1 LHFLRKHSIA
11 LAAIVVYHFVFFF
24 PTIFMQRVVSPNDV
38 FYNFEPWGHGRAILP
53 QNSVVNDPPTSYL
66 TMLSLV
72 KSEPRAFH
80 WDPFV
85 ACGIPGWASSSAAS
99 LTPFAFLPAKLLP
112 LSWVYTGIIFLK
124 LNVAFFFAYLWLR
137 EERLGKRG
145 AAIGAIIFAASG
157 PIAVRWLW
165 QVTNATPLYPALLWI
180 AVRTARGKRTP
191 AWAVLLIALAYALSG
206 FPAAMA
212 YGAWVALIYFAFRG
226 VAARRTGM
234 SACPPLIA
242 AVILAIGIASP
253 MLVSF
258 AKLVQRTGYLAVR
271 ATAAAEYKFPWHHA
285 RLFLQPDA
293 LGNRAYH
300 NWTGDRALGILN
312 NYIEATIYA
321 GVVAIPLVVLALAN
335 RRARFRWFWLA
346 ALLVILGA
354 MFGVAPVIGALPGI
368 KYSPLTRLQ
377 IVLPI
382 AVAYLAAAGAALIS
396 RKQLVAMAIAVV
408 AAADLGVFAGR
419 FYPYLEPGTSMP
431 PTTPTIAFLQAQPK
445 PFRIAPFFDYF
456 WPNAAELY
464 RLEDIRSHFSSEA
477 RYRKLLERIDPTS
490 FSSGSTVIQF
500 NGLKFDL
507 TDPLVSMLGVRYL
520 VEQKSIDIVK
530 WSIFGATKPGVQEIG
545 GYVLQPGTIAQ
556 RKVHVD
562 AEPFWSIEL
571 PIGIDAT
578 TTKNPSLTVTLIKD
592 ARAVWSRTFVPDDWG
607 SVGKLYVPLRPYARL
622 GDTVVLRLESH
633 GIRGGMLKGTAEPGD
648 APFFYGRVTTPIV
661 FDRELP
667 EGRIFRNLAEVP
679 RFHAVTRV
687 RKMDDAAFIAAK
699 DIDFATEAIVT
710 DASAPLPET
719 SDAAVALRSYADD
732 EQVVDVSAPAKTL
745 LASSEKLT
753 PELGVTIDGKNVT
766 PIEINMLF
774 AGVPVPPGDHRVVF
788 ARRVGRG
795 WWPVSATCA
804 VLALVLILLE
814 IPRPAKREMVPLTRR
829 FAAPSPRKRGE
840 GPHSRT

>member
-38 FYNFEPWGHGRAILP
+38 FYNFEPWGHGRGILP
-53 QNSVVNDPPTSYL
+53 QNSVINDPPTSYL

-99 LTPFAFLPAKLLP
+99 LTPFALLPAKLLP

-137 EERLGKRG
+137 EERLGRRG
-145 AAIGAIIFAASG
+145 AAIGAIVFAASG

-165 QVTNATPLYPALLWI
+165 QATNATPLYPALLWI

-212 YGAWVALIYFAFRG
+212 YGAWVALVYFLWS
-226 VAARRTGM
+226 AAAMPPLSQRRHGRRT
-234 SACPPLIA
+234 LQVIA
-242 AVILAIGIASP
+242 AVILALGIASP

-312 NYIEATIYA
+312 NYIEATIYV
-321 GVVAIPLVVLALAN
+321 GLVAIPLVALALAN
-335 RRARFRWFWLA
+335 RRARRRWFWLA
-346 ALLVILGA
+346 TLLVILGA
-354 MFGVAPVIGALPGI
+354 MFGVAPFIGALPGI

-377 IVLPI
+377 IILPI
-382 AVAYLAAAGAALIS
+382 AVAYLAAAGAAFIS
-396 RKQLVAMAIAVV
+396 KRVLVAATIAIV

-419 FYPYLEPGTSMP
+419 FYPYLEPGASMP

-477 RYRKLLERIDPTS
+477 RYRKMLERIDPTS

-500 NGLKFDL
+500 NGLKFGL
-507 TDPLVSMLGVRYL
+507 TDPLVSMLGVRYF

-530 WSIFGATKPGVQEIG
+530 WSIFGATKPGVGEIG
-545 GYVLQPGTIAQ
+545 GYVLQPGAIAQ

-578 TTKNPSLTVTLIKD
+578 TAKDPRLIVTLIKD
-592 ARAVWSRTFVPDDWG
+592 ARVVWSRTFVPDDWG
-607 SVGKLYVPLRPYARL
+607 SVGKLYVPLHPYARL
-622 GDTVVLRLESH
+622 GDTVVLRLESR

-661 FDRELP
+661 FDRELS

-687 RKMDDAAFIAAK
+687 RKMDDAAFLAAK

-710 DASAPLPET
+710 DARAPLPET

-753 PELGVTIDGKNVT
+753 PELGVTIDGKAVE

-774 AGVPVPPGDHRVVF
+774 AGVPVPPGEHRVVF
-788 ARRVGRG
+788 TRRVGRG
-795 WWPVSATCA
+795 WWPVAGVSAL
-804 VLALVLILLE
+804 LAIALIAFDLK
-814 IPRPAKREMVPLTRR
+814 IAARR
-829 FAAPSPRKRGE
+829 RG
-840 GPHSRT
+840 

>member
-38 FYNFEPWGHGRAILP
+38 FYNFEPWGHGRDVIA

-85 ACGIPGWASSSAAS
+85 ASGIPGWASSSAAS

-137 EERLGKRG
+137 EERLGRRG
-145 AAIGAIIFAASG
+145 AAIGAIVFAASG

-191 AWAVLLIALAYALSG
+191 AWAVLLITLAYALSG

-212 YGAWVALIYFAFRG
+212 YGAWVALIYFLVR
-226 VAARRTGM
+226 VRTWRRLPAT
-234 SACPPLIA
+234 IA
-242 AVILAIGIASP
+242 AVALAIGIASP

-271 ATAAAEYKFPWHHA
+271 ATAAAEYKFPWHHV

-300 NWTGDRALGILN
+300 NWNGDRALGILN
-312 NYIEATIYA
+312 NYIEATVYA
-321 GVVAIPLVVLALAN
+321 GVVAIPLVALALAN
-335 RRARFRWFWLA
+335 RRARWRWFWLA
-346 ALLVILGA
+346 ALLVILA
-354 MFGVAPVIGALPGI
+354 CMFGVAPVARVVGALPGI

-377 IVLPI
+377 IILPI

-396 RKQLVAMAIAVV
+396 KRVLVAATIAVL

-419 FYPYLEPGTSMP
+419 FYPYLEPRASMP

-530 WSIFGATKPGVQEIG
+530 WSIFGATKPGVKEIG
-545 GYVLQPGTIAQ
+545 GYVLQPGAIAQ

-571 PIGIDAT
+571 PIGIDAM
-578 TTKNPSLTVTLIKD
+578 TTKNPSLIVTLIKD
-592 ARAVWSRTFVPDDWG
+592 ARVVWSRAFVPDDWG

-622 GDTVVLRLESH
+622 GDTVVLRLQSR

-661 FDRELP
+661 FDRELS

-679 RFHAVTRV
+679 RFHAVARV
-687 RKMDDAAFIAAK
+687 RKMDDTAFLATK

-710 DASAPLPET
+710 DASVPLPET
-719 SDAAVALRSYADD
+719 SDAAVTLRSYADD
-732 EQVVDVSAPAKTL
+732 EQVVDVNAPAKTL

-753 PELGVTIDGKNVT
+753 PELGVTIDGKNAA

-774 AGVPVPPGDHRVVF
+774 AGVPVPPGEHRVVF

-795 WWPVSATCA
+795 WWPVAGVSALLA
-804 VLALVLILLE
+804 IALVAFDLI
-814 IPRPAKREMVPLTRR
+814 AARR
-829 FAAPSPRKRGE
+829 RG
-840 GPHSRT
+840 

>member
-1 LHFLRKHSIA
+1 MHFLRKHSIA

-38 FYNFEPWGHGRAILP
+38 FYNFEPWGHGRGILP
-53 QNSVVNDPPTSYL
+53 QNSVINDPPTSYL

-72 KSEPRAFH
+72 KGEPRAFH

-99 LTPFAFLPAKLLP
+99 LTPFAFLPAVLLP
-112 LSWVYTGIIFLK
+112 LPWIYTGIIFLK

-145 AAIGAIIFAASG
+145 AAIGAILFAASG

-212 YGAWVALIYFAFRG
+212 YGAWIALAYFLVR
-226 VAARRTGM
+226 VRTWRRLPTT
-234 SACPPLIA
+234 IA
-242 AVILAIGIASP
+242 AVALAIVVAAP

-271 ATAAAEYKFPWHHA
+271 AAAATEYKFPWHHA
-285 RLFLQPDA
+285 RLFLQPDF

-300 NWTGDRALGILN
+300 NWTGDQALGILN
-312 NYIEATIYA
+312 NYIEATIYV
-321 GVVAIPLVVLALAN
+321 GLVGIPLVVIALAN
-335 RRARFRWFWLA
+335 RRARWRWFWLA

-354 MFGVAPVIGALPGI
+354 MFGVAPFIGALPGI

-396 RKQLVAMAIAVV
+396 RRALVAAAIAVL

-419 FYPYLEPGTSMP
+419 FYPYLEPSKSMP

-477 RYRKLLERIDPTS
+477 RYRKMLERIDPTS

-520 VEQKSIDIVK
+520 IEQKGIDIVK
-530 WSIFGATKPGVQEIG
+530 WSIFAATKPGVKEIG
-545 GYVLQPGTIAQ
+545 GYVLLPNTVVQ
-556 RKVHVD
+556 RHVHVD

-571 PIGIDAT
+571 PIGIDAVT
-578 TTKNPSLTVTLIKD
+578 SPNPRLIVSLIKD
-592 ARAVWSRTFVPDDWG
+592 SRVVWERAFVPDDWG

-622 GDTVVLRLESH
+622 GDTVLLRLESH
-633 GIRGGMLKGTAEPGD
+633 GIRGGMLKGAAEAGD

-661 FDRELP
+661 FDRELA
-667 EGRIFRNLAEVP
+667 EGRVFRNLAEVP
-679 RFHAVTRV
+679 RFHAVARV
-687 RKMDDAAFIAAK
+687 RKMDDAAFLAAK

-710 DASAPLPET
+710 DANAPLPET
-719 SDAAVALRSYADD
+719 SDAAVALRSYAGD
-732 EQVVDVSAPAKTL
+732 EQIVDVRAPAKTL

-753 PELGVTIDGKNVT
+753 PELGVTIDGNNAT

-774 AGVPVPPGDHRVVF
+774 AGVPVPPGEHRVVF
-788 ARRVGRG
+788 TRRVGRG
-795 WWPVSATCA
+795 WWPLSGVCA
-804 VLALVLILLE
+804 VLAVVLILLE
-814 IPRPAKREMVPLTRR
+814 VPRPAKR
-829 FAAPSPRKRGE
+829 GE
-840 GPHSRT
+840 GGAAGAG

>member
-1 LHFLRKHSIA
+1 
-11 LAAIVVYHFVFFF
+11 
-24 PTIFMQRVVSPNDV
+24 MQRVVSPNDV
-38 FYNFEPWGHGRAILP
+38 FYNFEPWGHGHDVVA

-85 ACGIPGWASSSAAS
+85 ASGIPGWASSSAAS

-112 LSWVYTGIIFLK
+112 LSWVYTGIILLK

-137 EERLGKRG
+137 EERLGRRG
-145 AAIGAIIFAASG
+145 AAIGAIVFAASG

-180 AVRTARGKRTP
+180 AVRTARGKRAP

-212 YGAWVALIYFAFRG
+212 YGAWVALIYFLVR
-226 VAARRTGM
+226 VRTWRRLPAT
-234 SACPPLIA
+234 IA
-242 AVILAIGIASP
+242 AVALALGIAAP

-271 ATAAAEYKFPWHHA
+271 ATAAAEYRFPWHHL
-285 RLFLQPDA
+285 RLFVQPDA

-312 NYIEATIYA
+312 NYIEATVYA
-321 GVVAIPLVVLALAN
+321 GVVALPLVIIALIN
-335 RRARFRWFWLA
+335 RRARWRWFWLA
-346 ALLVILGA
+346 ALAVIVA
-354 MFGVAPVIGALPGI
+354 CMFGVAPIARVVGALPGI

-377 IVLPI
+377 IILPI
-382 AVAYLAAAGAALIS
+382 AVAYLAAAGAALIGK
-396 RKQLVAMAIAVV
+396 RTLVAMAIAVL

-419 FYPYLEPGTSMP
+419 FYPYLEPQTSMP
-431 PTTPTIAFLQAQPK
+431 PATPTIAFLQAQPK

-530 WSIFGATKPGVQEIG
+530 WSIFGATKPGVKEIG

-556 RKVHVD
+556 RRVHVD

-571 PIGIDAT
+571 PIGIDAM
-578 TTKNPSLTVTLIKD
+578 TTKNPALIVTLIKD
-592 ARAVWSRTFVPDDWG
+592 ARVVWSRTFVPDDWG
-607 SVGKLYVPLRPYARL
+607 SVGKLYVPLHPYARL
-622 GDTVVLRLESH
+622 GDTVVLRLESR

-661 FDRELP
+661 FDRELS
-667 EGRIFRNLAEVP
+667 EGRIFRNLSEVP
-679 RFHAVTRV
+679 RFHAVARV
-687 RKMDDAAFIAAK
+687 RKMDDAAFLATK

-710 DASAPLPET
+710 DGNAALPET
-719 SDAAVALRSYADD
+719 SDAAIAMRSYSDD
-732 EQVVDVSAPAKTL
+732 EQVVTVSAPAKTL

-753 PELGVTIDGKNVT
+753 PELGVTIDGKAVK

-774 AGVPVPPGDHRVVF
+774 AGVPVPPGEHRVVF
-788 ARRVGRG
+788 TRRVGRG
-795 WWPVSATCA
+795 WWPVAGVCA
-804 VLALVLILLE
+804 LLSLLLIGIDLHAAYNVS
-814 IPRPAKREMVPLTRR
+814 RSTRR
-829 FAAPSPRKRGE
+829 RSA
-840 GPHSRT
+840 

>member
-1 LHFLRKHSIA
+1 MHFLRKHSIA

-38 FYNFEPWGHGRAILP
+38 FYNFEPWGHGHVVVA

-85 ACGIPGWASSSAAS
+85 ACGIPGWGSSSAAS
-99 LTPFAFLPAKLLP
+99 LTPFTFLPTLLLP

-145 AAIGAIIFAASG
+145 AAIGAILFAASG

-165 QVTNATPLYPALLWI
+165 QATNATPLYPALLWI
-180 AVRTARGKRTP
+180 AVRTARGRRTP

-212 YGAWVALIYFAFRG
+212 YGAWIALVYFVFRSAAAMPPLSERRHG
-226 VAARRTGM
+226 RRTPQVVAAAVLALG
-234 SACPPLIA
+234 IA
-242 AVILAIGIASP
+242 AP

-258 AKLVQRTGYLAVR
+258 AQLVQRTGYLAVR
-271 ATAAAEYKFPWHHA
+271 ASAAAEYKFPWHHL
-285 RLFLQPDA
+285 RLFVKPDA

-300 NWTGDRALGILN
+300 NWAGDAALGILN
-312 NYIEATIYA
+312 NYIEATVYA
-321 GVVAIPLVVLALAN
+321 GVVAIPLVLLALVN
-335 RRARFRWFWLA
+335 RRARWRWFWLA

-354 MFGVAPVIGALPGI
+354 MFGVLPFIGALPGF
-368 KYSPLTRLQ
+368 KFSPLTRLQ
-377 IVLPI
+377 MILPI
-382 AVAYLAAAGAALIS
+382 PVAFLAAAGAALLS
-396 RKQLVAMAIAVV
+396 RRHIAIAATIAIL

-419 FYPYLEPGTSMP
+419 FYPYLEPQTSMP
-431 PTTPTIAFLQAQPK
+431 PTTPTIAFLQSQPR

-464 RLEDIRSHFSSEA
+464 RVEDVRSHFSSEA
-477 RYRKLLERIDPTS
+477 RYRRLLERIDPTA
-490 FSSGSTVIQF
+490 FSGGSTVIQF
-500 NGLKFDL
+500 NALKFDL
-507 TDPLVSMLGVRYL
+507 ADPLVSMLGVRYL

-530 WSIFGATKPGVQEIG
+530 WSIFAATKPGVKEIG
-545 GYVLQPGTIAQ
+545 GYVLLPDTIAQ
-556 RKVHVD
+556 RNVHVD

-578 TTKNPSLTVTLIKD
+578 TSRNPQLRVSLIKD
-592 ARAVWSRTFVPDDWG
+592 ARVVWSRTFVPDDWG
-607 SVGKLYVPLRPYARL
+607 AVGKLYVPLRPYARL

-633 GIRGGMLKGTAEPGD
+633 GLRGGMLKGTAEPGD
-648 APFFYGRVTTPIV
+648 APFFYGRVTTPIL
-661 FDRELP
+661 FDRELS

-687 RKMDDAAFIAAK
+687 QKMDDAAFLATK
-699 DIDFATEAIVT
+699 DVDFASEAIVT
-710 DASAPLPET
+710 DARAPLPAT
-719 SDAAVALRSYADD
+719 SDAAVTLRSYADD
-732 EQVVDVSAPAKTL
+732 EQVVDVSAPAGTL

-753 PELGVTIDGKNVT
+753 PELGVTIDGRAVKPV
-766 PIEINMLF
+766 EINMLF
-774 AGVPVPPGDHRVVF
+774 AGVPVPPGEHRVVF
-788 ARRVGRG
+788 QRRIGRG
-795 WWPVSATCA
+795 WWPVAAVSAL
-804 VLALVLILLE
+804 LAIALIGWDLKSAA
-814 IPRPAKREMVPLTRR
+814 RRRE
-829 FAAPSPRKRGE
+829 
-840 GPHSRT
+840 